1 MYQAGHLSEC
11 RRWSYSGR
19 NNGRAAATNLGSDI
33 CLDGMSSRSSP
44 VERETML
51 LFATTLK
58 ASHTLSSVLLGLHA
72 SGLPWP
78 LHDVGFLSN
87 LRLPISNFL
96 RKYTHGV

>member
-1 MYQAGHLSEC
+1 MSRTRLDLVLP
-11 RRWSYSGR
+11 
-19 NNGRAAATNLGSDI
+19 ATPVVPGV
-33 CLDGMSSRSSP
+33 SSRLSLADGHPSHWH
-44 VERETML
+44 VLAFFTSRKGNDF